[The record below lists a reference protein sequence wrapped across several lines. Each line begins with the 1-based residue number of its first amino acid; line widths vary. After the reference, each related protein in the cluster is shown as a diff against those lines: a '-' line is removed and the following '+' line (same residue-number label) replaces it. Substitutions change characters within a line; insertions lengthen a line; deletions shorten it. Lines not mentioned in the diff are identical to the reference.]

1 MPRLLVLGFSNT
13 ALRAGYTGP
22 LKTLLAERHPELE
35 LFVCGL
41 GGLSP
46 HVVPVAFDRMQQ
58 RHGPFSHVVLE
69 IATSVYAR
77 STTDTPEQA
86 GQLILDCLNRAAEAG
101 ARPALLH
108 LFRTDLTVA
117 RLPFARLLT
126 EAATEHGYPVVD
138 LAEGLVQR
146 KGEEFVR
153 GLLRDTVHT
162 TPEGSLFQAEEL
174 LAALDG
180 WLRSTVPATVPPR
193 PALRRLGLALHLSAG
208 RAGLFHWQDFLCE
221 TGVIEAGENLTLA
234 LPEPLRVFGL
244 TYLVGPRTGR
254 LEFGLDERIV
264 PIEAFDEHAHFT
276 RLGLRVLPPAQQG
289 PVRRVSIRQDPA
301 MPQVVLKR
309 GTPDHGPREGQVVDL
324 LHLG

>member
-13 ALRAGYTGP
+13 GLRAGYTGP

-46 HVVPVAFDRMQQ
+46 HVVPVAFERMQR
-58 RHGPFSHVVLE
+58 RHGPFTHVVLE

-77 STTDTPEQA
+77 STADTPEQA
-86 GQLILDCLNRAAEAG
+86 GQLILDCLHRVAESG

-108 LFRTDLTVA
+108 LFRTDLTEA

-126 EAATEHGYPVVD
+126 EAATAHGYPVVD
-138 LAEGLVQR
+138 LAEDLVRR
-146 KGEEFVR
+146 KGEDFVR

-162 TPEGSLFQAEEL
+162 TPEGSLYQAEEV
-174 LAALDG
+174 LAALEG
-180 WLRSTVPATVPPR
+180 WLRSTAPAAIPPR
-193 PALRRLGLALHLSAG
+193 PALRRLGLALQPFAR

-221 TGVIEAGENLTLA
+221 TGVIEAEETLTVE

-254 LEFGLDERIV
+254 LEFGLDDRMV
-264 PIEAFDEHAHFT
+264 AIEAFDEHAHFV
-276 RLGLRVLPPAQQG
+276 RLGLRVLAPSQQG
-289 PVRRVSIRQDPA
+289 LVRRVSLRQDPA
-301 MPQVVLKR
+301 MPQVSLKR
-309 GTPDHGPREGQVVDL
+309 GTPDEGPREGQVVDL